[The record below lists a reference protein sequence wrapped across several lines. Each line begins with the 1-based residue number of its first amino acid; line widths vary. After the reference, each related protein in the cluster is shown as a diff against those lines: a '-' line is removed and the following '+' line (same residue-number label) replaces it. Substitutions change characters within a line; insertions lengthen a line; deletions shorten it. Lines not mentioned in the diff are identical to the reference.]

1 MHLRYNNIKEPEGA
15 LSREFILGLRDAFG
29 VRSFVET
36 GTYLGDTLATLCGDF
51 DNLQSIELGRDYYA
65 RAVNRFVN
73 QPQIH
78 LINADSTTGLETAL
92 DSLSDARA
100 IFWLDAHYSG
110 GDTAKGQ
117 SNTPIETEL
126 FAILARLQRNDII
139 LIDDLRYFWQA
150 RPGFLQHDA
159 LLGYPSVRDLVG
171 LLNSGGRQYDCYVLS
186 DALLAVPSN
195 LRETYTVSPLLQAL
209 TRSREGLTIEA
220 GLSEVERLIANAPE
234 PELSALLDI
243 PDYLAGQSEYGLAG
257 YYYYWRALVRLER
270 KETALAQI
278 DADIAARC
286 GVLPDGGRLTQLV
299 ASSAA
304 GEGSVR

>member
-1 MHLRYNNIKEPEGA
+1 VYLRYNNIKDPSGA
-15 LSREFILGLRDAFG
+15 LSREFVLSLRDAFG

-36 GTYLGDTLATLCGDF
+36 GTYLGDTLAKLCGDF
-51 DNLQSIELGRDYYA
+51 DILRSIELSRDYYT
-65 RAVNRFVN
+65 RAVTRFAN

-92 DSLSDARA
+92 DSLSEART

-117 SNTPIETEL
+117 SNTPIKSEL
-126 FAILARLQRNDII
+126 LAILARQQRSDII

-159 LLGYPSVRDLVG
+159 LPGYPAVRDLVG
-171 LLNSGGRQYDCYVLS
+171 LLNTQGRQYDCFFLC

-195 LRETYTVSPLLQAL
+195 LRETYEVSPILRAL
-209 TRSREGLTIEA
+209 TRSREGLTVET
-220 GLSEVERLIANAPE
+220 GLSEVERLIATVPE
-234 PELSALLDI
+234 PELSALVEI
-243 PDYLAGQSEYGLAG
+243 PDYLASQSEYGLG
-257 YYYYWRALVRLER
+257 GHYYYWRALIRLER
-270 KETALAQI
+270 KEMALAQM

-286 GVLPDGGRLTQLV
+286 GVVPDGSLL
-299 ASSAA
+299 SATPSI
-304 GEGSVR
+304 GERPA